1 MYLITILIAGA
12 VMVVIIWLLDLQ
24 LPVQSVLITTDVNS
38 NPAHVKVYS
47 TQYFCD
53 KVCQWL
59 VTGRWFSVR
68 IPPPI
73 ELFKLSAIQKC
84 VCGRNILL
92 CGRGRVQGGIWNNV
106 KFQNEQKTYFILARV
121 RIIWMYETRWVTF
134 GCQPTGDGNNHSMKW
149 PKSLL

>member
-1 MYLITILIAGA
+1 
-12 VMVVIIWLLDLQ
+12 MVVGFATTCPISAYHRRREFESRTWR
-24 LPVQSVLITTDVNS
+24 SVHGTI
-38 NPAHVKVYS
+38 
-47 TQYFCD
+47 FCD

-59 VTGRWFSVR
+59 ATGRWFSVW

-73 ELFKLSAIQKC
+73 KLFKLSAIHKY
-84 VCGRNILL
+84 VCGRNIIL

-134 GCQPTGDGNNHSMKW
+134 GRQTTRDGNKHGMKW